1 MAESLFHIKGGTLP
15 LQAPTYVERQADRDF
30 CEALKRG
37 EFCYVFN
44 SRQMGK
50 SSLRVHVMHALQ
62 AQGIACGVVDIT
74 SVTEGGITANQ
85 LYLGIVKK
93 LRASFGLSVIPR
105 QWWREQGDI
114 SPVQKLGDFI
124 QEVLLPSVPT
134 PMVVFIDEIDSI
146 LRIPF
151 KDDFFALLRS
161 FYSQRADNPE
171 YQRLTFALLGVTT
184 PSSLI
189 ADKSRTPFNIGTA
202 IDLRGFTLDEVD
214 PLVAG
219 LAERMADP
227 RAVMAAILHW
237 TGGQPFLTQRLCHQV
252 VLAADTWE
260 PGQEADQVAALV
272 QARIVDNWEAQDNP
286 DHLKTIRDRL
296 LNDERMAGQVLGVYQ
311 QMLHQGQVAATD
323 DPAHIELRLSGLV
336 VADRGQLRVYNRIY
350 AAVFDTAWVQAQLAA
365 LRPYGEA
372 LATWVASDCAD
383 GSRLLGGQ
391 ALEVAQAWA
400 MGKNLSEVDYR
411 FLTES
416 EKRDKQAIQAANEIL
431 AAANRKAK
439 RRLALSGIGAGA
451 AVFLALLA
459 GLGLWGAEAEQRRVA
474 EERDQVAEEL
484 EQATDAR
491 EEADAALVEANA
503 AVQDIEKDVASL
515 EAEKVALQDEKA
527 DIEAQSAAA
536 QVAATAAQQAYETAD
551 AARLGALAAKD
562 EADRAKANAL
572 EQQDIALKGTEL
584 ERQATALLRKPE
596 AELRQAV
603 ALIEAVE
610 LGYELKRLLD
620 RQGMPSNVLS
630 LEDYPARSPLLAL
643 RVATTPLH

>member
-1 MAESLFHIKGGTLP
+1 
-15 LQAPTYVERQADRDF
+15 
-30 CEALKRG
+30 
-37 EFCYVFN
+37 
-44 SRQMGK
+44 
-50 SSLRVHVMHALQ
+50 
-62 AQGIACGVVDIT
+62 
-74 SVTEGGITANQ
+74 
-85 LYLGIVKK
+85 
-93 LRASFGLSVIPR
+93 
-105 QWWREQGDI
+105 
-114 SPVQKLGDFI
+114 
-124 QEVLLPSVPT
+124 
-134 PMVVFIDEIDSI
+134 
-146 LRIPF
+146 
-151 KDDFFALLRS
+151 
-161 FYSQRADNPE
+161 
-171 YQRLTFALLGVTT
+171 VTT

-416 EKRDKQAIQAANEIL
+416 EKRDKQAIQAANAIL

-439 RRLALSGIGAGA
+439 RRLTLTGIGAGTA
-451 AVFLALLA
+451 AVLTLVAGVGFWQARAAQEKAAQELAQADTRIKEANRAATQANVDL
-459 GLGLWGAEAEQRRVA
+459 AEANT
-474 EERDQVAEEL
+474 EL
-484 EQATDAR
+484 
-491 EEADAALVEANA
+491 
-503 AVQDIEKDVASL
+503 QDIQGAVDSL

-536 QVAATAAQQAYETAD
+536 QTQAAEAQTQADVAQQAYEAAVIATKDALAQKAD
-551 AARLGALAAKD
+551 ALTAQQIAGEEARIARAGAILEQRGIPFLRYPESKLRQYENLVEAVDLAEDLKTLLNKRGLPTGALT
-562 EADRAKANAL
+562 L
-572 EQQDIALKGTEL
+572 
-584 ERQATALLRKPE
+584 
-596 AELRQAV
+596 AE
-603 ALIEAVE
+603 
-610 LGYELKRLLD
+610 
-620 RQGMPSNVLS
+620 
-630 LEDYPARSPLLAL
+630 YPAVSPVLAL
-643 RVATTPLH
+643 RTAVNGVSEVAQYEGGFLEFAPNGEGLITYSDNDGRSRLFRFDGSEVAQYEGYFLEFAPMGRGWLPIPTMTAARVCFASMAAKWPNTRATS